1 MSPVGCTR
9 AMSVRRLPVIGL
21 AVAALWL
28 GTACGGGSSPPA
40 PTQAPGAAASPSPGV
55 VSTAVK
61 PSLVPVTASPSPVG
75 ATAVATKPAA
85 TGGET
90 YAVVSGDTLLT
101 IAEKFYGDATLWRRI
116 YDANTDVI
124 GSNPDALQIDMKLRI
139 PPKE

>member
-1 MSPVGCTR
+1 V
-9 AMSVRRLPVIGL
+9 V
-21 AVAALWL
+21 
-28 GTACGGGSSPPA
+28 
-40 PTQAPGAAASPSPGV
+40 ASPSPAA

-61 PSLVPVTASPSPVG
+61 PSLVPSTASPVPGG

-90 YAVVSGDTLLT
+90 HTVVSGDTLLT
-101 IAEKFYGDATLWRRI
+101 IAEKYYGDATLWRRI

-124 GSNPDALQIDMKLRI
+124 GPNPDALQIDMQLRI